1 MNSNLFDQLGLNIDI
16 AYILIALLL
25 IIIVLLIMIIVQG
38 NKIKN
43 IKNQISRFMKGKEA
57 ASLED
62 EIVALFEDN
71 QIIKKATEKNQ
82 KDINNLYGRLA
93 TCFQKVGIIKYDAF
107 NQMGG
112 QLSYSIAL
120 LDEDNNGFLLNS
132 VHSTDGCYSYS
143 KEIRNGKCALELGD
157 EEQIALNE
165 AMEYQR

>member
-1 MNSNLFDQLGLNIDI
+1 MNSNLFDSIGLNIDI

-25 IIIVLLIMIIVQG
+25 IIIIQFVLISVQ
-38 NKIKN
+38 NKNLKKV
-43 IKNQISRFMKGKEA
+43 KNQISKFMKGKEA

-82 KDINNLYGRLA
+82 NDIKNLYERLSF
-93 TCFQKVGIIKYDAF
+93 CFQKVGIVKYDAF

-112 QLSYSIAL
+112 QLSYSIAI
-120 LDEDNNGFLLNS
+120 LDEENNGILLNS

-143 KEIRNGKCALELGD
+143 KEIRKGKCKLELGE
-157 EEQIALNE
+157 EEQMALNE
-165 AMEYQR
+165 AMNYLS

>member
-25 IIIVLLIMIIVQG
+25 IIIVLLIMVISQHK
-38 NKIKN
+38 KINN
-43 IKNQISRFMKGKEA
+43 IKDQISRFMKGRDA

-82 KDINNLYGRLA
+82 KDINRLYDRLA
-93 TCFQKVGIIKYDAF
+93 SCFQKVGIIKYDAF

-143 KEIRNGKCALELGD
+143 KEIKNGKCSLELGE

>member
-16 AYILIALLL
+16 AYIFIGLILLL
-25 IIIVLLIMIIVQG
+25 IILLIIIIVQG
-38 NKIKN
+38 NKIKR
-43 IKNQISRFMKGKEA
+43 ITEQISRFMKGREA

-62 EIVALFEDN
+62 EIVALFADN

-82 KDINNLYGRLA
+82 KDIDDLYNRLA
-93 TCFQKVGIIKYDAF
+93 SCFQKVGIIKYDAF

-143 KEIRNGKCALELGD
+143 KEIRGGKCKLELGE
-157 EEQIALNE
+157 EEQMALNE
-165 AMEYQR
+165 AMDYQN

>member
-16 AYILIALLL
+16 AYVFIGLILLL
-25 IIIVLLIMIIVQG
+25 IILFILIIIQN
-38 NKIKN
+38 NKIKR
-43 IKNQISRFMKGKEA
+43 IVEQTSRFMKGRDA

-71 QIIKKATEKNQ
+71 RIIKKATEENQ
-82 KDINNLYGRLA
+82 KDINDLYNRLA
-93 TCFQKVGIIKYDAF
+93 SCFQKIGIIKYDAF

-132 VHSTDGCYSYS
+132 VHSTEGCYSYS
-143 KEIRNGKCALELGD
+143 KEIRGGKCRLELGE
-157 EEQIALNE
+157 EEQMALNE
-165 AMEYQR
+165 AMDYQN